1 MKKLLALVLA
11 LVMSMSLVTISNA
24 AFSDADTIDNTEA
37 VEVMAAVGVLKGY
50 DGKFD
55 PKAELTRAQA
65 CKIVAYL
72 DLGEKTA
79 DAIKGTGAIFT
90 DVPASNWAAGYIEY
104 CAGAGYVAG
113 IGDKKF
119 APDEKVTGVQFAKML
134 LCALGYKADVEGYTG
149 ADYTINIARD
159 ANANSLYDDLSVSA
173 ASVLTREQAAQ
184 MAFNALEATV
194 VKYTGGTTVDT
205 SDGTKVTVNAERY
218 NDSYAKNDDYRT
230 VAADR
235 DGDKQLVEKLYGT
248 DLKLN
253 AGGTDDFGRPA
264 DRWTYKGVEV
274 GTYAQTATLTYTGEV
289 KAKDMYRDLGNPDL
303 KNYDFEAYMNGS
315 VYSFDGDT
323 MYEKAMLTGKTSD
336 KGASHDGVVTEV
348 YFDTD
353 AEKLT
358 VVSYAYFLA
367 QATEDYDAKDE
378 DITIDLLS
386 NKSLSDTKL
395 DADDFAIQNL
405 KEDDYIVVTLAAVD
419 NTKTSKFEVK
429 TIAPATVIENV
440 QVSVARSD
448 DYVTAAGTKYT
459 YADLAAKKDTDS
471 LGYDLMH
478 GSSAYSLNDKT
489 YNLYL
494 DPNGYVLGV
503 EGYASSADI
512 TQYVFVDDIN
522 TSGFDDSVKL
532 IFTDGT
538 KKTVTLNEVNGY
550 AKNDKG
556 YKAPVKG
563 TFYEFTAKSDG
574 TYDLDKISDDKV
586 SQGHADG
593 LLEDTVKP
601 MYKAAGLSYV
611 ANNDT
616 VYLTKSTVYTGVK
629 NAPKVSAADNVN
641 YFLVKDNAILFVYAT
656 KNGSAT
662 TDVDSYVY
670 ILSDNAATAKDG
682 DDTYYVYTAIV
693 NGEKTTLNAN
703 QKNKAEGLYKVETY
717 TDGRADLDDALTGLK
732 GSGDL
737 DEYAK
742 LTGVK
747 GTTKVSKGV
756 LTVNGST
763 AYSVDSSCTILSVDG
778 TTVETVS
785 QSGVKSTVEDG
796 FTTIYVVFKSNS
808 DDTVVTMYLV
818 K

>member
-159 ANANSLYDDLSVSA
+159 ANANGLYDELSVSA

-194 VKYTGGTTVDT
+194 VKYTGGTTVST

-218 NDSYAKNDDYRT
+218 NDTNSLNDDYRIT
-230 VAADR
+230 DK
-235 DGDKQLVEKLYGT
+235 DTDKQLVEKLYGT

-253 AGGTDDFGRPA
+253 AVGTDDFGRPS

-303 KNYDFEAYMNGS
+303 KSYDFEARINGS
-315 VYSFDGDT
+315 VYAENSDT
-323 MYEKAMLTGKTSD
+323 MYTKADLTNKTD
-336 KGASHDGVVTEV
+336 NKGSSHDGIVTEV
-348 YFDTD
+348 YYDTD

-358 VVSYAYFLA
+358 IVSYGYYLA
-367 QATEDYDAKDE
+367 QATEDYDSKDE
-378 DITIDLLS
+378 DISIEL
-386 NKSLSDTKL
+386 KSDKALSDTKL
-395 DADDFAIQNL
+395 DAEDFAIQNL
-405 KEDDYIVVTLAAVD
+405 KEDDYIVVTLA
-419 NTKTSKFEVK
+419 KTGSKYEVK
-429 TIAPATVIENV
+429 SVAPATVVENV
-440 QVSVARSD
+440 TVSTARKG
-448 DYVTAAGTKYT
+448 DYVIANGTKYT
-459 YADLAAKKDTDS
+459 YADKFAGF
-471 LGYDLMH
+471 LGEDLMS
-478 GSSAYSLNDKT
+478 GTAYSLNDKA

-494 DPNGYVLGV
+494 DPNGYVIGV
-503 EGYASSADI
+503 EGYTSGADI
-512 TQYVFVDDIN
+512 TQYVFVDQVAKV
-522 TSGFDDSVKL
+522 GFDYTAKL
-532 IFTDGT
+532 VFTDGT
-538 KKTVTLNEVNGY
+538 KKTVTL
-550 AKNDKG
+550 DQFKG
-556 YKAPVKG
+556 DDTDDNNKPSEK
-563 TFYEFTAKSDG
+563 TFYEFTAKSNG
-574 TYDLDKISDDKV
+574 EYDLDLISDNEV
-586 SQGHADG
+586 SQSSKAGELKD
-593 LLEDTVKP
+593 EVKP
-601 MYKAAGLSYV
+601 LAGLTYV

-629 NAPKVSAADNVN
+629 NAPKVAADGNTN
-641 YFLVKDNAILFVYAT
+641 YYLVKDNAYLFIYAT
-656 KNGSAT
+656 KNGSSS
-662 TDVDSYVY
+662 TDVNSYVY
-670 ILSDNAATAKDG
+670 ILSNNAAKAKDG
-682 DDTYYVYTAIV
+682 DDTYYIYTAIV

-703 QKNKAEGLYKVETY
+703 QSGKAVGLYKVETY
-717 TDGRADLDDALTGLK
+717 TDGRADLGTAL
-732 GSGDL
+732 SSSN
-737 DEYAK
+737 DEYATFTVTSAK
-742 LTGVK
+742 ISK
-747 GTTKVSKGV
+747 GTLTIGNNAYAVSD
-756 LTVNGST
+756 N
-763 AYSVDSSCTILSVDG
+763 CTILSVDG

-785 QSGVKSTVEDG
+785 QSGVKNE
-796 FTTIYVVFKSNS
+796 TIKGAYVLFASSS
-808 DDTVVTMYLV
+808 DDTVVALYLV